1 LRRRQFAAFLWFVFA
16 AFCVCGACKQPQSSI
31 LAIVHVT
38 VIDMTGASPARD
50 QAVLIDKEK
59 IVALGSSNSV
69 SIPYGAKRID
79 GRGKFLIPGLNDMHV
94 HLTGAGEPTG
104 SRDFFLPLLLAN
116 GITSVR
122 DMGGYL
128 DYLVSLRREVD
139 EGKRIGPH
147 IVFAGP
153 YLDGDP
159 PSFQPSLV
167 VTNRKQAVDDIR
179 SLVGKGVDFIK
190 VQSQL
195 SREAYFAIAET
206 CRAEH
211 RTFSG
216 HVPDRVTAWEASE
229 AGQRSIEH
237 LTCELRACSASEADL
252 MQGQFRIL
260 VKKATLAQSK
270 ARQLAWQREVL
281 DTFSEQKAAELVAK
295 FHAQQTWQTPTLIL
309 LRNDAFPASNLNLT
323 ADPNAKY
330 VPEKFVENWRK
341 SYVAQTKNIS
351 AEEFSLRSALLEK
364 SLGLVG
370 LMQKGGVKILAG
382 TDSAAPY
389 VIPGFSLHEEL
400 ALLVKAGL
408 TPMEALQAAT
418 RNPAEFLGRLDSQG
432 TIAAGKN
439 ADLVL
444 LDANP
449 LDDIHNAQKI
459 RVVILRGKP
468 LDRALLDQLLADAER
483 FAVSN

>member
-1 LRRRQFAAFLWFVFA
+1 ML
-16 AFCVCGACKQPQSSI
+16 GACKQPRSSI
-31 LAIVHVT
+31 LAIAHVT
-38 VIDMTGASPARD
+38 VIDMTGAPPAPD
-50 QAVLIDKEK
+50 QTVLIDKEK
-59 IVALGSSNSV
+59 IIALGSSNSI
-69 SIPYGAKRID
+69 SIPYGAKEID
-79 GRGKFLIPGLNDMHV
+79 GRGKFLIPGLNDMHI
-94 HLTGAGEPTG
+94 HLTGAGEPAG
-104 SRDFFLPLLLAN
+104 SREFFLPLLLAN

-128 DYLVSLRREVD
+128 DYLISLRREVD
-139 EGKRIGPH
+139 EGRRMGPH

-153 YLDGDP
+153 YLDCDP

-167 VTNRKQAVDDIR
+167 VTNRKQAVDDVHL
-179 SLVGKGVDFIK
+179 LVDKGVDFIK

-216 HVPDRVTAWEASE
+216 HVPDRVTAWEASD

-237 LTCELRACSASEADL
+237 LTCELRACSSREADL
-252 MQGQFRIL
+252 MRKQFRVL
-260 VKKATLAQSK
+260 TKKATTAQSK

-323 ADPNAKY
+323 SDPNTKY
-330 VPEKFVENWRK
+330 VPAKFVENWRK
-341 SYVAQTKNIS
+341 SYEAQMKNIS
-351 AEEFSLRSALLEK
+351 AEEFSLRSAMLEK
-364 SLGLVG
+364 SLALVG
-370 LMQKGGVKILAG
+370 LMQKSGVKILAG

-400 ALLVKAGL
+400 ALFVKAGL

-444 LDANP
+444 LDSNP
-449 LDDIHNAQKI
+449 LDDIRNTQKI
-459 RVVILRGKP
+459 HAVILGGKP
-468 LDRALLDQLLADAER
+468 LDHASLDPLLVNAEK
-483 FAVSN
+483 FSVAN

>member
-1 LRRRQFAAFLWFVFA
+1 MNRRQFAALLSIAVTACSLF
-16 AFCVCGACKQPQSSI
+16 GACNKTRSSV
-31 LAIVHVT
+31 LAIAHAT
-38 VIDMTGASPARD
+38 VIDMTGAPAAPD
-50 QAVLIDKEK
+50 QTVLIDKEK
-59 IVALGSSNSV
+59 VIALGPSNSI
-69 SIPYGAKRID
+69 SIPYGAKEIE

-94 HLTGAGEPTG
+94 HLTGAGEPAG
-104 SRDFFLPLLLAN
+104 SRDFLIPLLLAN

-128 DYLVSLRREVD
+128 DYLISLRKE
-139 EGKRIGPH
+139 I
-147 IVFAGP
+147 
-153 YLDGDP
+153 
-159 PSFQPSLV
+159 V
-167 VTNRKQAVDDIR
+167 VTNREQAVDDIH

-216 HVPDRVTAWEASE
+216 HVPDRITAWEASD

-252 MQGQFRIL
+252 MRKQFRIL
-260 VKKATLAQSK
+260 AKKATPAQSK

-281 DTFSEQKAAELVAK
+281 SSYSEQKATALIAK
-295 FHAQQTWQTPTLIL
+295 FREQQTWQTPTLIL
-309 LRNDAFPASNLNLT
+309 LRNDAFPTSNLNLT
-323 ADPNAKY
+323 ADPSAKY
-330 VPEKFVENWRK
+330 VPAKFLEGWRENFEQQM
-341 SYVAQTKNIS
+341 ANTS
-351 AEEFSLRSALLEK
+351 AEEFSLHSALLEK
-364 SLGLVG
+364 SLALVG

-389 VIPGFSLHEEL
+389 VVPGFSLHEEL

-418 RNPAEFLGRLDSQG
+418 RNPAEFLGHLDSLG
-432 TIAAGKN
+432 TVAVGEN

-444 LDANP
+444 LDSNP
-449 LDDIHNAQKI
+449 LDDIHNTQKI
-459 RVVILRGKP
+459 RAVILRGKL
-468 LDRALLDQLLADAER
+468 LDRSALDHLLINAEK
-483 FAVSN
+483 FAVAN

>member
-1 LRRRQFAAFLWFVFA
+1 LKRKRCAALLSFVIA
-16 AFCVCGACKQPQSSI
+16 AFCLLAACKKPRSSV
-31 LAIVHVT
+31 LAIAHVT
-38 VIDMTGASPARD
+38 VVDMTGAPAAPD
-50 QAVLIDKEK
+50 QTVLIDKEK
-59 IVALGSSNSV
+59 IIALGPSNSIP
-69 SIPYGAKRID
+69 IPYGAKEID
-79 GRGKFLIPGLNDMHV
+79 GRGKFLIPGLSDMHV

-116 GITSVR
+116 GVTSVR

-128 DYLVSLRREVD
+128 DYLISLRKEIE
-139 EGKRIGPH
+139 EGMRVGPR

-167 VTNRKQAVDDIR
+167 VTNREQAVDDIH

-216 HVPDRVTAWEASE
+216 HVPDRITAWEASD

-252 MQGQFRIL
+252 IRRQFRIL
-260 VKKATLAQSK
+260 TKKATTAQSK

-281 DTFSEQKAAELVAK
+281 SSYSEQKATALIEK
-295 FHAQQTWQTPTLIL
+295 FREQQTWQTPTLIL
-309 LRNDAFPASNLNLT
+309 LRNDAFPTSNLNLT

-330 VPEKFVENWRK
+330 VPVKFLEGWRENFEQQM
-341 SYVAQTKNIS
+341 ANTS
-351 AEEFSLRSALLEK
+351 AEEFSLRSAMFEK
-364 SLGLVG
+364 SLALVG

-389 VIPGFSLHEEL
+389 VVPGFSLHEEL

-418 RNPAEFLGRLDSQG
+418 RNPAEFLGHLDSQG
-432 TIAAGKN
+432 TVAVGKN

-444 LDANP
+444 LDSNP
-449 LDDIHNAQKI
+449 LDDIHNTQKI
-459 RVVILRGKP
+459 RAVILRGKL
-468 LDRALLDQLLADAER
+468 LDRSALDQLVINGEK
-483 FAVSN
+483 FAVAN